1 MNNEKLYD
9 EYAQLAA
16 RIKSGDE
23 NAFTDLYNK
32 SERLVYA
39 TCYGILRDPDDAAD
53 ATQDTYVAVF
63 NKIGS
68 FEDDRMLLGWI
79 KTIAAN
85 KALDLYRKKKGDV
98 SYDDTIASDE
108 SLQGNDDLESL
119 PDSYILVEEKRNIL
133 RKILREEL
141 SDVQYQTVILYYYDE
156 LPVETIAQLMNC
168 PEGTVKT
175 RLKSSRV
182 KIRSGIEKYEKDN
195 DDRFA
200 AAAVLPFMTKFL
212 NGEADNLTLPAI
224 NINSM
229 AKSYETASKEGPGS
243 KENALGSKEGA
254 GAKERNVTGA
264 KDSAWTAP
272 KAKAKEGFFSTVAG
286 KVTIG
291 VLALAAVVGI
301 TATVISIAVNDK
313 DEDESETTTE
323 ETYEDMTETDLT
335 GIDTEHVATTE
346 TTAAEETDATSGTE
360 EVTPDYVEPVVE
372 GEAISMSI
380 DELPE
385 AEQLRVFVDLF
396 QMNGYDCNT
405 GFEAYHLGWFLPNS
419 TLTETVIDYSQY
431 FDDFEAEKVTAD
443 PNGTILATSSMYR
456 LEAEKLYW
464 IEENIFNLS
473 TEKMDVLNSSL
484 TDGSDTDHHYLAGD
498 GYIYYSKG
506 DAGGG
511 DGNEIVEIFFD
522 GEYYYVKT
530 QKYYFDEPLDCVY
543 YTMKLKLIDGRYYWS
558 VIKVSDTD
566 PLEASN
572 EPASVGS
579 DIEVGDIVAFGRYE
593 QDNDPDNGAEPI
605 KWQVLDI
612 QDGRALLISKYV
624 LDYECFNE
632 SENASGSD
640 LSVSQPWNSS
650 YIRTWLNSEF
660 SGSAFTDEESGALA
674 DMTDYTQVNDAGEFT
689 GDIISGVFLLSYDD
703 VMRYYEAV
711 PIDYDEDHHDI
722 YSMLLLCRAT
732 PYAEHNTTG
741 LVDDFTQKRYEEL
754 TGYGFVYDESVIGNE
769 YACWW
774 LRSSFDVES
783 WFTAEGHAMLVEQDG
798 RIDLSRFGLF
808 NEKDRQRGI
817 RPCVW
822 VDLDQA
828 GDLLTETDGSD
839 EEWMI
844 KVEEEINCSWE
855 IDGTRLIIT
864 GDKIP
869 GDWEDESVPWYDSA
883 STITEVEINGIEKI
897 PNDLFDG
904 LDSLQRIILGDA
916 TTDMKHRAFEDLPE
930 GVVIVYHGQEYTPE
944 TIEEVLD

>member
-1 MNNEKLYD
+1 MNTHDNGTD
-9 EYAQLAA
+9 DIYAKCAELVAKVQG
-16 RIKSGDE
+16 GDE
-23 NAFTDLYNK
+23 GAFAELYY
-32 SERLVYA
+32 RTQRMVYA
-39 TCYGILRDPDDAAD
+39 TCLGILRNPDDAAD
-53 ATQDTYVAVF
+53 AMQDTYMAAY
-63 NKIGS
+63 KRIGTL
-68 FEDDRMLLGWI
+68 DDSRRFAGWI
-79 KTIAAN
+79 KMIAAN
-85 KALDLYRKKKGDV
+85 RSLDIYRSKKGDL
-98 SYDDTIASDE
+98 SYDDTIATDE
-108 SLQGNDDLESL
+108 SLQGDDDLENL
-119 PDSYILVEEKRNIL
+119 PDSYIMEQTKREIL
-133 RKILREEL
+133 RSIMQSEL
-141 SDVQYQTVILYYYDE
+141 SDVQYQTVVLYYYDE
-156 LPVETIAQLMNC
+156 LPVETIAKLMNC

-175 RLKSSRV
+175 RLKSSRI
-182 KIRSGIEKYEKDN
+182 KIRSGVEKYEKDN
-195 DDRFA
+195 KDKFA
-200 AAAVLPFMTKFL
+200 LAGALPFMTRFL
-212 NGEADNLTLPAI
+212 TEDAKQLKLPNI
-224 NINSM
+224 NIMS
-229 AKSYETASKEGPGS
+229 
-243 KENALGSKEGA
+243 LI
-254 GAKERNVTGA
+254 AKERPAV
-264 KDSAWTAP
+264 
-272 KAKAKEGFFSTVAG
+272 AKEALQNKEAMTAKETLPYKEGVARSNQPKVYNYAKESFWRTTAG

-291 VLALAAVVGI
+291 VLSSVAVVGV
-301 TATVISIAVNDK
+301 AAAVISIAVNDK
-313 DEDESETTTE
+313 DDEEETETTVEMVEDIFETE
-323 ETYEDMTETDLT
+323 EPVMVTETAE
-335 GIDTEHVATTE
+335 TEATETTKTTE
-346 TTAAEETDATSGTE
+346 T
-360 EVTPDYVEPVVE
+360 EVTETNEPAYVEPTVD
-372 GEAISMSI
+372 GEPISMSI

-385 AEQLRVFVDLF
+385 TVQLRVFVDLF
-396 QMNGYDCNT
+396 QMSGYDCNV
-405 GFEAYHLGWFLPNS
+405 GFDYYHLGWFLPNS

-431 FDDFEAEKVTAD
+431 FDDFEVEKITSD
-443 PNGTILATSSMYR
+443 PNGTIAATSLIYR

-464 IEENIFNLS
+464 LEENIFNLS
-473 TEKMDVLNSSL
+473 PEKMDVLNSSL
-484 TDGSDTDHHYLAGD
+484 TDGSDTEHQYLAGD

-506 DAGGG
+506 DAGSG
-511 DGNEIVEIFFD
+511 DGNEIVEIVFD

-530 QKYYFDEPLDCVY
+530 QLYYFDQPNGNLY

-558 VIKVSDTD
+558 VIRVSDTD

-579 DIEVGDIVAFGRYE
+579 DIEVGDHVAFGRYE

-674 DMTDYTQVNDAGEFT
+674 DMTDYTQVNDAGEFI

-774 LRSSFDVES
+774 LRSSFDMES

-808 NEKDRQRGI
+808 NEKDSRRGI

-839 EEWMI
+839 EEWMN

-916 TTDMKHRAFEDLPE
+916 TTDMKHRAFDDLPE